1 MSAAPQ
7 APGRPGDGPQVEG
20 SSMSFARAGRW
31 LRALALLAVAAV
43 LLLQLWYLGWIVLYR
58 WVNPTET
65 AFMVRER
72 ARIEAARPGS
82 GIRHTWVDYRAI
94 SPQLKRAVVAAEDA
108 RFIEHEGVDWEAI
121 QKALE
126 DNRKRRRPA
135 RGGSTIS
142 QQLAKNLFLSPE
154 RSYVRKG
161 QELVITYM
169 IEALWDKRRILE
181 VYLNVVEWGEGI
193 FGAEAAARH
202 YYGISASQLGP
213 EQSARLAAYLPN
225 PKRYGRVRSGPYLD
239 KRTASIAR
247 YMSDAVVP

>member
-1 MSAAPQ
+1 MRTAM
-7 APGRPGDGPQVEG
+7 RW
-20 SSMSFARAGRW
+20 AG
-31 LRALALLAVAAV
+31 LALAAGLVLVVAV
-43 LLLQLWYLGWIVLYR
+43 QFWYLGWIAWWKWNNPGETSFMAREEAALRQKNPKAGLRHR
-58 WVNPTET
+58 WVPY
-65 AFMVRER
+65 ER
-72 ARIEAARPGS
+72 
-82 GIRHTWVDYRAI
+82 I
-94 SPQLKRAVVAAEDA
+94 SIHLKRAVITSEDA
-108 RFIEHEGVDWEAI
+108 RFSEHEGVDWEAI
-121 QKALE
+121 EKAYETNL
-126 DNRKRRRPA
+126 KRGRPVK
-135 RGGSTIS
+135 GGSTIT

-154 RSYVRKG
+154 RSYLRKG

-202 YYGISASQLGP
+202 YYGVSAAQLGP

-247 YMSDAVVP
+247 YMPDAVVP

>member
-1 MSAAPQ
+1 MRTAL
-7 APGRPGDGPQVEG
+7 RW
-20 SSMSFARAGRW
+20 AG
-31 LRALALLAVAAV
+31 LALAAGLVVLVAV
-43 LLLQLWYLGWIVLYR
+43 QFWYLGWIAWWKWNNPGETSFMAREEAALRQKNPKAGLRHR
-58 WVNPTET
+58 WVPY
-65 AFMVRER
+65 ER
-72 ARIEAARPGS
+72 
-82 GIRHTWVDYRAI
+82 I
-94 SPQLKRAVVAAEDA
+94 SIHLKRAVITSEDA
-108 RFIEHEGVDWEAI
+108 RFSEHEGVDWEAI
-121 QKALE
+121 EKAYESNL
-126 DNRKRRRPA
+126 KRGGPVK
-135 RGGSTIS
+135 GGSTIT

-154 RSYVRKG
+154 RSYLRKG

-202 YYGISASQLGP
+202 YYGVSASQLGA

-247 YMSDAVVP
+247 YMPDAIVP